1 MSFVKD
7 TSMIVKDLSET
18 IDKVVSK
25 NEIELGYLY
34 KIYEIIGSKVEEK
47 LNKQSLLIN
56 LLPQIE
62 SIKIENDD
70 LTLKVLENE
79 DSKGKISKLE
89 DENKILHRKIIDLE
103 NSKLK
108 QSQRITELESVER
121 DIEFTKQ
128 EITRKNKDLNSKI
141 VELDK
146 CKEEIASKENL
157 IFKLQTSNNNDSNL
171 KEQLESNEQH
181 KIKLEEENKSLL
193 YKLVL
198 LEEEA
203 NEHKFTIEELNLKLV
218 SLSDE
223 KFEFNKKC
231 EQLKRN
237 YELLNLRN
245 ESLDKENE
253 ELKAQNNELDVYK
266 KLSEMKETELREL
279 SLEIG
284 KLKVDLDETK
294 RSSELIKSE
303 KDKIEHQVN
312 LKVINDEFNIK
323 EATEE
328 REYYKDKLKTAEV
341 ILAEINRQMVEKE
354 KIIEE
359 LKNNKTTDKQE
370 NNIEI
375 LNNKINELEFSLNKE
390 QEKTILFND
399 KAYKFEEINSIIQN
413 QQDEIKQLTDN
424 LANMSKMSE
433 LRLKEIQELHKEKE
447 ITTKIIGLKDKD
459 KLILQID
466 ELVEKL
472 EKFVV

>member
-1 MSFVKD
+1 MSFDKD

-70 LTLKVLENE
+70 LTLKVLENQ

-198 LEEEA
+198 FEEEA

-245 ESLDKENE
+245 ESLYKENE

>member
-70 LTLKVLENE
+70 LTLKVLENQ

-245 ESLDKENE
+245 ESLYKENE

-375 LNNKINELEFSLNKE
+375 LNNKISELEFSLNKE

>member
-1 MSFVKD
+1 M
-7 TSMIVKDLSET
+7 
-18 IDKVVSK
+18 
-25 NEIELGYLY
+25 
-34 KIYEIIGSKVEEK
+34 
-47 LNKQSLLIN
+47 
-56 LLPQIE
+56 
-62 SIKIENDD
+62 
-70 LTLKVLENE
+70 
-79 DSKGKISKLE
+79 
-89 DENKILHRKIIDLE
+89 
-103 NSKLK
+103 
-108 QSQRITELESVER
+108 
-121 DIEFTKQ
+121 
-128 EITRKNKDLNSKI
+128 
-141 VELDK
+141 
-146 CKEEIASKENL
+146 
-157 IFKLQTSNNNDSNL
+157 QTSNNNDSNL

-245 ESLDKENE
+245 ESLYKENE

-375 LNNKINELEFSLNKE
+375 LNNKISELEFSLNKE

>member
-1 MSFVKD
+1 MNFDKD
-7 TSMIVKDLSET
+7 TSLIVKDLKET
-18 IDKVVSK
+18 IENIVSK

-47 LNKQSLLIN
+47 LNRHSLLIN
-56 LLPQIE
+56 LLPKIE
-62 SIKIENDD
+62 SLKVENDD

-79 DSKGKISKLE
+79 DAETKILKIEE
-89 DENKILHRKIIDLE
+89 DNKILQSKIKDLE
-103 NSKLK
+103 GAKLK
-108 QSQRITELESVER
+108 QSQRITELESIER

-128 EITRKNKDLNSKI
+128 EITRKNKDLHSKI

-157 IFKLQTSNNNDSNL
+157 IYKLQTSNNNDLDIKAQLEN
-171 KEQLESNEQH
+171 KEQE
-181 KIKLEEENKSLL
+181 KVKLEEENKSLL
-193 YKLVL
+193 FKLVSF
-198 LEEEA
+198 EEEA
-203 NEHKFTIEELNLKLV
+203 NENKFTIEELNLKLV

-231 EQLKRN
+231 DQLKRN
-237 YELLNLRN
+237 YELLNIRN
-245 ESLDKENE
+245 ENLEKENE
-253 ELKAQNNELDVYK
+253 GLKSQNNELDVYR
-266 KLSEMKETELREL
+266 KLSEMKETELRDL

-284 KLKVDLDETK
+284 KLKVDLDESN
-294 RSSELIKSE
+294 RSFAIIKSE
-303 KDKIEHQVN
+303 KEKIEQQVRTN
-312 LKVINDEFNIK
+312 EINDGFNIK
-323 EATEE
+323 ETIEE

-359 LKNNKTTDKQE
+359 LKNDNSIGNEENKLDV
-370 NNIEI
+370 
-375 LNNKINELEFSLNKE
+375 LNKKISELEFLLNKE
-390 QEKTILFND
+390 QGKTILFND
-399 KAYKFEEINSIIQN
+399 NVYKFEEINSIIQN

-447 ITTKIIGLKDKD
+447 ITTNFIGLKDKE

>member
-1 MSFVKD
+1 MSFDKD